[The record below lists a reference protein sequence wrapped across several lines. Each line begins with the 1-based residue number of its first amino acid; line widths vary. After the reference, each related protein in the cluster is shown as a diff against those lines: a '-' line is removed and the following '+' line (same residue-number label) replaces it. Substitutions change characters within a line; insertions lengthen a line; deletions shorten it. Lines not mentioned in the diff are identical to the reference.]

1 MTPYPE
7 LQQIIKEETD
17 NGRGIVQFLFK
28 AMWGEFHNFTPQH
41 QLMAGRALAII
52 GVEQGVQFVEAN
64 RPPSLPRNT
73 PQRRIVEDELD
84 AALSAAERELI
95 GYARKTTRN
104 GRKMVRFFLDAM
116 NGVVK
121 SFSPSLRI
129 AAAKELIGCAF
140 PLLTK
145 VKRRK
150 TTTPKPQ
157 TATVA
162 TAPAPQPETAQPQTQ
177 TAQTAPVASLPTVQA
192 LNGHPDRCSCRTC
205 ERSAMDR
212 FRQLHCQDG
221 EEIHQYIVRRA
232 LTSTS
237 DDTQLVSEATLIW
250 NEYMA
255 FIRNLCPKSVI
266 APIPGWFSRLLK
278 RDEHYPDGY
287 NPKLVDKTYD
297 YLIYGLRED
306 DDYALDEDC
315 YCEDCDD
322 DHDRDDYGNCNCP
335 ICFESEDDP

>member
-17 NGRGIVQFLFK
+17 NGRGIVQFLYK
-28 AMWGEFHNFTPQH
+28 AMWGEFDKFTPQH

-64 RPPSLPRNT
+64 RPPRLPRNT

-145 VKRRK
+145 AKRRK
-150 TTTPKPQ
+150 TTAPKPQ
-157 TATVA
+157 PT
-162 TAPAPQPETAQPQTQ
+162 PASQPETHSRRRPSSPSPPSRLSTDTPNAAHAEPAREPPWTGSNRH
-177 TAQTAPVASLPTVQA
+177 TVRKAST
-192 LNGHPDRCSCRTC
+192 
-205 ERSAMDR
+205 
-212 FRQLHCQDG
+212 
-221 EEIHQYIVRRA
+221 Y
-232 LTSTS
+232 TST
-237 DDTQLVSEATLIW
+237 
-250 NEYMA
+250 
-255 FIRNLCPKSVI
+255 
-266 APIPGWFSRLLK
+266 
-278 RDEHYPDGY
+278 
-287 NPKLVDKTYD
+287 
-297 YLIYGLRED
+297 
-306 DDYALDEDC
+306 
-315 YCEDCDD
+315 
-322 DHDRDDYGNCNCP
+322 
-335 ICFESEDDP
+335 

>member
-7 LQQIIKEETD
+7 LQQIIREETD

-28 AMWGEFHNFTPQH
+28 AMWGEFDNFTPQH

-52 GVEQGVQFVEAN
+52 GVEQGVQFVDAN
-64 RPPSLPRNT
+64 RQPSLPRNT

-84 AALSAAERELI
+84 AGLSAAERELI
-95 GYARKTTRN
+95 GYARKTTRS

-121 SFSPSLRI
+121 SFSPSIRI

-140 PLLTK
+140 PLL
-145 VKRRK
+145 VPAKRRN
-150 TTTPKPQ
+150 T
-157 TATVA
+157 
-162 TAPAPQPETAQPQTQ
+162 TAPKPQTQ
-177 TAQTAPVASLPTVQA
+177 TARAAPVASLPSVQV
-192 LNGHPDRCSCRTC
+192 LNGHPDFCSCRTC

-212 FRQLHCQDG
+212 FRKTHCQEG
-221 EEIHQYIVRRA
+221 EEIHQYIARRA

-255 FIRNLCPKSVI
+255 FIRKQCPKSVI

-297 YLIYGLRED
+297 FWMGGGLD
-306 DDYALDEDC
+306 DEYALDEDC
-315 YCEDCDD
+315 DCDDCDD
-322 DHDRDDYGNCNCP
+322 DHDRDDYGNCLCS

>member
-7 LQQIIKEETD
+7 LQQIIREETD

-28 AMWGEFHNFTPQH
+28 AMWGEFAKFTPQH

-52 GVEQGVQFVEAN
+52 GVEQGIQFVDAN

-84 AALSAAERELI
+84 AQLSAAERELI
-95 GYARKTTRN
+95 GYARKTTRS

-116 NGVVK
+116 NGVIK

-140 PLLTK
+140 PLLTST
-145 VKRRK
+145 KRRK
-150 TTTPKPQ
+150 TIAPKPQ
-157 TATVA
+157 TAPTSQ
-162 TAPAPQPETAQPQTQ
+162 TETQTQ
-177 TAQTAPVASLPTVQA
+177 AAQAAPVASLPTVQV

-212 FRQLHCQDG
+212 FRQTHCQEG
-221 EEIHQYIVRRA
+221 EDIHQYIVRRA

-237 DDTQLVSEATLIW
+237 DDTV
-250 NEYMA
+250 
-255 FIRNLCPKSVI
+255 
-266 APIPGWFSRLLK
+266 
-278 RDEHYPDGY
+278 
-287 NPKLVDKTYD
+287 
-297 YLIYGLRED
+297 GLRG
-306 DDYALDEDC
+306 
-315 YCEDCDD
+315 
-322 DHDRDDYGNCNCP
+322 R
-335 ICFESEDDP
+335 

>member
-52 GVEQGVQFVEAN
+52 GVEQGVQFVDAN
-64 RPPSLPRNT
+64 RRPSLPRNT

-84 AALSAAERELI
+84 AQLSAAERELI
-95 GYARKTTRN
+95 GYARRTTRS

-121 SFSPSLRI
+121 SFSPSIRI
-129 AAAKELIGCAF
+129 AAAKELIGCTF
-140 PLLTK
+140 PLLAS
-145 VKRRK
+145 VRRRK
-150 TTTPKPQ
+150 TAAPKPAPTTQASVSQ
-157 TATVA
+157 TD
-162 TAPAPQPETAQPQTQ
+162 TQ
-177 TAQTAPVASLPTVQA
+177 VASEPTVQA
-192 LNGHPDRCSCRTC
+192 LNGHPDRCSCRIC

-212 FRQLHCQDG
+212 FRQTHCQEG

-237 DDTQLVSEATLIW
+237 DDSQLVSEATLIW

-255 FIRNLCPKSVI
+255 FIRNLCPDSRI
-266 APIPGWFSRLLK
+266 APIPGWFSRLLE

-287 NPKLVDKTYD
+287 NPKLEDKTYD
-297 YLIYGLRED
+297 FWMGGALD
-306 DDYALDEDC
+306 DDEYALDEDC

-322 DHDRDDYGNCNCP
+322 HERDDYGNCNCE

>member
-7 LQQIIKEETD
+7 LQQIIREETD

-73 PQRRIVEDELD
+73 PQRRIVDDELD
-84 AALSAAERELI
+84 TQLSAAERELI
-95 GYARKTTRN
+95 GYARKTTRS

-116 NGVVK
+116 NGLIK

-140 PLLTK
+140 PLLVP

-150 TTTPKPQ
+150 TTAPKPQ
-157 TATVA
+157 TA
-162 TAPAPQPETAQPQTQ
+162 PASQPETQPQS
-177 TAQTAPVASLPTVQA
+177 AQAAPVASLPSVQL
-192 LNGHPDRCSCRTC
+192 LNGHPERCSCRTC

-212 FRQLHCQDG
+212 FRQTHCQEG
-221 EEIHQYIVRRA
+221 EDIHQYIARRA
-232 LTSTS
+232 FTATS
-237 DDTQLVSEATLIW
+237 DDGQLMIEATLIW

-255 FIRNLCPKSVI
+255 FIRKLCPTALI
-266 APIPGWFSRLLK
+266 APIPAWYSRLLE
-278 RDEHYPDGY
+278 RDPHYHDGY
-287 NPKLVDKTYD
+287 NPKLVDKHYD
-297 YLIYGLRED
+297 FWMNGGLD
-306 DDYALDEDC
+306 DDDWDDAIC
-315 YCEDCDD
+315 YCENCDD
-322 DHDRDDYGNCNCP
+322 DHERDKWGYCRCP
-335 ICFESEDDP
+335 ECFDDEDDP

>member
-7 LQQIIKEETD
+7 LQQIIREETD

-28 AMWGEFHNFTPQH
+28 AMWGEFAKFTPQH

-52 GVEQGVQFVEAN
+52 GVEQGIQFVDAN

-73 PQRRIVEDELD
+73 PQRRVVEDELD
-84 AALSAAERELI
+84 AQLSAAERELI
-95 GYARKTTRN
+95 GYARKTTRS

-116 NGVVK
+116 NGVIK

-140 PLLTK
+140 PLLTTA
-145 VKRRK
+145 KRRGK
-150 TTTPKPQ
+150 AAPKPQ
-157 TATVA
+157 TAPTSQ
-162 TAPAPQPETAQPQTQ
+162 TETPTRTAQ
-177 TAQTAPVASLPTVQA
+177 AAPVASLPTVQV

-212 FRQLHCQDG
+212 FRQTHCQEG
-221 EEIHQYIVRRA
+221 EDIHQYIVRRA

-237 DDTQLVSEATLIW
+237 DDGQLMIEATLIW

-255 FIRNLCPKSVI
+255 YIRNLCPTALI
-266 APIPGWFSRLLK
+266 APIPAWYSRLLE

-297 YLIYGLRED
+297 FWMAGGLD
-306 DDYALDEDC
+306 DDEYEYALDEDC
-315 YCEDCDD
+315 YCDDCDD
-322 DHDRDDYGNCNCP
+322 DHERDDYGNCLCP
-335 ICFESEDDP
+335 VCFDSEDDP

>member
-28 AMWGEFHNFTPQH
+28 AMWGEFHKFTPQH

-52 GVEQGVQFVEAN
+52 GVEQGIQFVEAN

-84 AALSAAERELI
+84 AQLSAAERELI
-95 GYARKTTRN
+95 GYARKTTRS

-116 NGVVK
+116 NGLIK

-140 PLLTK
+140 PLLTTA
-145 VKRRK
+145 KRRK
-150 TTTPKPQ
+150 KAAPKPQ
-157 TATVA
+157 TTP
-162 TAPAPQPETAQPQTQ
+162 TSQPETQTQ
-177 TAQTAPVASLPTVQA
+177 TARAAPAASLPTVQV
-192 LNGHPDRCSCRTC
+192 LNGHPERCSCRTC

-212 FRQLHCQDG
+212 FRQTHCQQG

-237 DDTQLVSEATLIW
+237 DDSQLVSEATLIW

-255 FIRNLCPKSVI
+255 FIRRQCPDTRI
-266 APIPGWFSRLLK
+266 ASIPGWFSRLLE

-297 YLIYGLRED
+297 FWMYDLDKDDEYLM
-306 DDYALDEDC
+306 DEDC
-315 YCEDCDD
+315 DCEDCE
-322 DHDRDDYGNCNCP
+322 DHERDDYGNCLCP

>member
-52 GVEQGVQFVEAN
+52 GVEQGIQFVDAN

-84 AALSAAERELI
+84 TQLSAAERELI
-95 GYARKTTRN
+95 GYARKTTRS

-116 NGVVK
+116 NGLIK

-140 PLLTK
+140 PLLTSA
-145 VKRRK
+145 KRRGK
-150 TTTPKPQ
+150 AAPKPETSTTTVE
-157 TATVA
+157 AAVS
-162 TAPAPQPETAQPQTQ
+162 
-177 TAQTAPVASLPTVQA
+177 ASEPSVQS
-192 LNGHPDRCSCRTC
+192 LNGHPERCSCRHC
-205 ERSAMDR
+205 VRSAMRR
-212 FRQLHCQDG
+212 FALTHC
-221 EEIHQYIVRRA
+221 EENEETYQYIVRRA
-232 LTSTS
+232 MTATRNPIQRLA
-237 DDTQLVSEATLIW
+237 EATLVW
-250 NEYMA
+250 NQYMA
-255 FIRNLCPKSVI
+255 YIRRLCPEAVI
-266 APIPGWFSRLLK
+266 APIPGWFNRLLE
-278 RDEHYPDGY
+278 DDPNYPDGY
-287 NPKLVDKTYD
+287 NPKLVDKHYD
-297 YLIYGLRED
+297 FWMGGSLD
-306 DDYALDEDC
+306 DDEYALDEDC
-315 YCEDCDD
+315 YCDDCDD
-322 DHDRDDYGNCNCP
+322 EHERDDYGNCNCP